1 MSSYFDDLMSN
12 VSEIPA
18 LDEEDFLLALI
29 GIEAQLIHEVNLV
42 TGDREF
48 PPDLRENIQG
58 IIAISAVQC
67 NEKLPRH
74 PLAVEYALAT
84 RSSQLVDALHMAFHE
99 LARRRI
105 ETRFGMLS
113 DNPGHILAMRDDH
126 DLPKLFDMKEE
137 EELVIIAAGLNE
149 PIMIQRLAYVVGP
162 EVSREY
168 SDIRQH
174 GRKVAERCHS
184 DSQGNW
190 VLTTTTREERLALES
205 ARFIH
210 S

>member
-126 DLPKLFDMKEE
+126 DLPKLFDMKEQ
-137 EELVIIAAGLNE
+137 EELVIIAASVDD
-149 PIMIQRLAYVVGP
+149 PINISRLAYVIGP
-162 EVSREY
+162 GMTRSPSGV
-168 SDIRQH
+168 RQH
-174 GRKVAERCHS
+174 GRKVAEHLNL
-184 DSQGNW
+184 DW
-190 VLTTTTREERLALES
+190 VKTTTTLEEQLAL
-205 ARFIH
+205 AAAPFI